1 VAAWIDPWAD
11 VTGSGW
17 QIAQSLFAVGS
28 GKWLGSGLYQG
39 MPYKI
44 PVPSKDFIFSAV
56 AEEMG
61 AIFAIGMILVCLGTL
76 ISFLWISTWMKQVFL
91 KIVAFGL
98 AAVYGVQV
106 FLNIGGV
113 LKLLPSTGITL
124 PFVSYGGSSVLSTFI
139 LFGVMQGL
147 YIMKQK
153 EDEKVE

>member
-1 VAAWIDPWAD
+1 
-11 VTGSGW
+11 
-17 QIAQSLFAVGS
+17 
-28 GKWLGSGLYQG
+28 
-39 MPYKI
+39 
-44 PVPSKDFIFSAV
+44 
-56 AEEMG
+56 
-61 AIFAIGMILVCLGTL
+61 
-76 ISFLWISTWMKQVFL
+76 MKQVFL

-153 EDEKVE
+153 EDEKIE

>member
-1 VAAWIDPWAD
+1 
-11 VTGSGW
+11 
-17 QIAQSLFAVGS
+17 
-28 GKWLGSGLYQG
+28 

-44 PVPSKDFIFSAV
+44 PVPSKDFIFSAI